1 MIWDDNFYYFPFKI
15 SLSTAIHSGYTVY
28 CTYRPPPSDGSPPLP
43 SKKPFPSAGGFGRD
57 EPPVP
62 GEETSQ
68 DLTKMAAT
76 VHSDARSTP
85 PAIHA
90 QIPSQVGLRLILFS
104 NTQTGISEA
113 RSSVHSR
120 ISAIEGVH

>member
-1 MIWDDNFYYFPFKI
+1 MISGDNFYFPFTI
-15 SLSTAIHSGYTVY
+15 SLETAIHSGYT
-28 CTYRPPPSDGSPPLP
+28 YRPPPLDGSPPLP
-43 SKKPFPSAGGFGRD
+43 SKKPFPSGGGFGRD

-90 QIPSQVGLRLILFS
+90 QIPSQVGLRLILFL
-104 NTQTGISEA
+104 TPRLGLA
-113 RSSVHSR
+113 KP
-120 ISAIEGVH
+120 GVAYTPVLAQ

>member
-1 MIWDDNFYYFPFKI
+1 M
-15 SLSTAIHSGYTVY
+15 
-28 CTYRPPPSDGSPPLP
+28 
-43 SKKPFPSAGGFGRD
+43 
-57 EPPVP
+57 P

-90 QIPSQVGLRLILFS
+90 QIPSQVGLRLILFL
-104 NTQTGISEA
+104 TPRLGLA
-113 RSSVHSR
+113 KP
-120 ISAIEGVH
+120 GVAYTPVLAQ

>member
-1 MIWDDNFYYFPFKI
+1 MSLAKI
-15 SLSTAIHSGYTVY
+15 GEKKSLGY
-28 CTYRPPPSDGSPPLP
+28 TYRPPPLDGSPPQT
-43 SKKPFPSAGGFGRD
+43 SKKPFPSGGGFGRD

-85 PAIHA
+85 PAIHS

-104 NTQTGISEA
+104 NTKNGNLWKAVVTLMSCL
-113 RSSVHSR
+113 H
-120 ISAIEGVH
+120 